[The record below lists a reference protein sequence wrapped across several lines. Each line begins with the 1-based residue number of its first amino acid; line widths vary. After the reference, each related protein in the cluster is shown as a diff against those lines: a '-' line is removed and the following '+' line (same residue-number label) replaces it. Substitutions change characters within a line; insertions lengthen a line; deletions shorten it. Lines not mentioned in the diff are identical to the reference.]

1 MHAVGTHGVDRG
13 QEEQLDHHGAFTL
26 TGRATAACDIEGEPT
41 GLVSACPSF
50 QRRGEPAPHMIE
62 ESCVGR
68 DVGAGRA
75 ADGFLVDAHHTP
87 DGREIALDRPSEFI
101 GLVSEEQAS
110 ASALSSSTRGAS
122 PCLAPMRQAGLD

>member
-1 MHAVGTHGVDRG
+1 
-13 QEEQLDHHGAFTL
+13 
-26 TGRATAACDIEGEPT
+26 
-41 GLVSACPSF
+41 
-50 QRRGEPAPHMIE
+50 MIE

-101 GLVSEEQAS
+101 GLVSEEQGVGLS
-110 ASALSSSTRGAS
+110 AFLLDARGVSLPGADEGGQD
-122 PCLAPMRQAGLD
+122 LTDKAGLPRP